1 MEPHPFS
8 LTSQTC
14 SFYYSFV
21 DWVGMF
27 VTVRHVRFGET
38 LQVAHPAF
46 ARVRDQFSACTR
58 KVAESGSDG
67 QAEILRSVRAIP
79 LETLR
84 RHSARS
90 SVVLASPGSESSP
103 QRQQTRD
110 ANHSNC
116 NKAADHGERIFVDF
130 QHTAPHREIASDQ
143 PDCRRLGSKFLWLR
157 CNDPIFYCGKKMA
170 ETRVIRTDD
179 LRNRSWEPSSPRRHP
194 TRWHSS

>member
-1 MEPHPFS
+1 M
-8 LTSQTC
+8 
-14 SFYYSFV
+14 
-21 DWVGMF
+21 
-27 VTVRHVRFGET
+27 
-38 LQVAHPAF
+38 
-46 ARVRDQFSACTR
+46 
-58 KVAESGSDG
+58 
-67 QAEILRSVRAIP
+67 
-79 LETLR
+79 TLR

-90 SVVLASPGSESSP
+90 SVVLASPGSKSSP

-110 ANHSNC
+110 ANHSNS

-179 LRNRSWEPSSPRRHP
+179 LRNRSWKPGSPRRHP
-194 TRWHSS
+194 TRWTFLRAKSRTTFRLINRRKLNWSSTSKQPCRSGSTCRTRCSPALTG